1 MLCEN
6 REGNYSFLPGSAR
19 YSAGVIASPGYE
31 IVHATLMKPLAL
43 YKGFGAIANQL
54 EAQGRPRAALCAV
67 ELRCPRP
74 YTFAGFS
81 AFNKSYQA
89 LLKRWGIPV
98 NGLNPL
104 ARTNVSPAASGVSE
118 PALYAFSYTAPL
130 AGRRRYKSFI
140 VAGGGEAAESQLGPA
155 GVVRYGETSEEALK
169 EKAAF
174 VLSTMRERLAAL
186 GASWS
191 EVTAVDIYTVHNI
204 CCLVPGFIPRG
215 IGAASRHALR
225 WYVARPPIK
234 GIEYEMDLRG
244 VRNERYI

>member
-6 REGNYSFLPGSAR
+6 REGHYSFLPGSAR

-31 IVHATLMKPLAL
+31 IVHTTLLKPLPL
-43 YKGFGAIANQL
+43 RKGFDAIAKQL
-54 EAQGRPRAALCAV
+54 EAQGRLRTALCAV

-81 AFNKSYQA
+81 AFNESYQA
-89 LLKRWGIPV
+89 LLKKWGIPMNV
-98 NGLNPL
+98 LNPL

-118 PALYAFSYTAPL
+118 PELYAFSYTAPL

-140 VAGGGEAAESQLGPA
+140 VSGGGEAAESQLGPA
-155 GVVRYGETSEEALK
+155 GVLRFGETSQDALR
-169 EKAAF
+169 EKVAF
-174 VLSTMRERLAAL
+174 VLNTMRERLDAL

-191 EVTAVDIYTVHNI
+191 EVTAVDVYTVHNI
-204 CCLVPGFIPRG
+204 CPLVPGLILGGVGP
-215 IGAASRHALR
+215 ASRHALR

-234 GIEYEMDLRG
+234 GIEYGMDLHG